1 MYSDKE
7 IDDIMGDVHKFI
19 IDKHFEIV
27 DAAILSEYYVK
38 LCNDEIINMKTL
50 EDDCYKEVKQLKRFM
65 PRLKDDRKLFEV
77 MTDICDEHFDKLYKN
92 FNSVDKLYVALLKLC
107 LDKEPSLRECH
118 EEPKK
123 D

>member
-7 IDDIMGDVHKFI
+7 IDDIMQDVHNFI

-27 DAAILSEYYVK
+27 DASILSEYYVK

-65 PRLKDDRKLFEV
+65 PRLKDDVHLFEV
-77 MTDICDEHFDKLYKN
+77 MTQICDEHFDKLYKN

-107 LDKEPSLRECH
+107 YEKDKTLRESI
-118 EEPKK
+118 EKN
-123 D
+123 